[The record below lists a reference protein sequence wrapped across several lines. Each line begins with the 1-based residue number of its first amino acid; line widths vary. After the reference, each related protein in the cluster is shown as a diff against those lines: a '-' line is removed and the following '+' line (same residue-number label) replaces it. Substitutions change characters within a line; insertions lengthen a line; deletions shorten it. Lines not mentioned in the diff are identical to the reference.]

1 MGVTI
6 MGRHGGPSGTSET
19 SDGKLSNP
27 VPPASP
33 LGPQDNLEGGWGC
46 WWILGH
52 VIPISQ
58 MRKLRPRGIVGL
70 RGTSEIP
77 SPLPP

>member
-6 MGRHGGPSGTSET
+6 MGRHEGPSGTSET

-27 VPPASP
+27 VPLMSP
-33 LGPQDNLEGGWGC
+33 LSPQDNLAGGWGC
-46 WWILGH
+46 WWTLDHI
-52 VIPISQ
+52 ISISQ
-58 MRKLRPRGIVGL
+58 IRKLRLRGIVGL

-77 SPLPP
+77 SLLPP